1 MEEEVRILRDKLEQ
15 AETETVAGCEFTKG
29 QLAGHEVILL
39 KSGIGKVNAAMSTT
53 ILLERYK
60 PEKSNQYWFSWW
72 IPSFSKCWRCRYF
85 NRSSSP

>member
-39 KSGIGKVNAAMSTT
+39 KSGIGKEM
-53 ILLERYK
+53 
-60 PEKSNQYWFSWW
+60 Q
-72 IPSFSKCWRCRYF
+72 RCQRQFY
-85 NRSSSP
+85 